1 MARTMSDTTACHQTG
16 AKRPAYD
23 SHSDGEA
30 DRPVK
35 KRHLWARSMSKRCD
49 RRWDREIKCDNV
61 SLSQSCLLHSQDCR
75 KKTVGVHHWRATR
88 DQCLSTIA
96 PENEGQ
102 WIDRSTVEDISKRL
116 DRIERCLHFMF
127 PELFLNPDADEG
139 TLTDSDDDSVTV
151 CSENDSYPVT
161 CQAITIVDRWLAQ
174 SPHFDKIS
182 TQPSL
187 ALAQAEVKDIS
198 SVGETASSPPLTPLP
213 PPGGD
218 DRGQRRRHDRN
229 GIAEGPFWR
238 LPRR

>member
-23 SHSDGEA
+23 SHSDSEA

-35 KRHLWARSMSKRCD
+35 KRHLWARSMSKSDCC
-49 RRWDREIKCDNV
+49 WDREIKCDNV
-61 SLSQSCLLHSQDCR
+61 SLSQSCLLHRQDCC
-75 KKTVGVHHWRATR
+75 KKTIGVHHRGTTK

-127 PELFLNPDADEG
+127 PELFLNPDTDEG

-161 CQAITIVDRWLAQ
+161 CQAVAIVNRWLAQ
-174 SPHFDKIS
+174 SQHFSNKIS

-187 ALAQAEVKDIS
+187 AFAQDYLGEVTS
-198 SVGETASSPPLTPLP
+198 TCSVGDTASSPPLIPLSP
-213 PPGGD
+213 PSRD
-218 DRGQRRRHDRN
+218 DRGQRN
-229 GIAEGPFWR
+229 VMTEME
-238 LPRR
+238 